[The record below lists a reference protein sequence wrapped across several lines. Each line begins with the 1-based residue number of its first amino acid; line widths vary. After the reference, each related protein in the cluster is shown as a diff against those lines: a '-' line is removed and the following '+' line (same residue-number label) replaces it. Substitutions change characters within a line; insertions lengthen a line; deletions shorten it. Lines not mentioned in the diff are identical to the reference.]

1 MILPIT
7 VYGDPLLR
15 KIARPV
21 NKDFE
26 GLSDLIANMYETMYN
41 AEGVGLAAPQVGQSI
56 RLIVVDGTPA
66 ANEDEPELATFKK
79 VFINPT
85 ILEKSGEPW
94 VFEEGC
100 LSLPSIRENVLR
112 EEEVVIHYFNENW
125 VEKTERYNGYPAR
138 IILHE
143 YDHLQGKLF
152 IDLIS
157 PLRKK
162 ILKSKLMAITTG
174 KATVAYKIRL
184 PK

>member
-7 VYGDPLLR
+7 VYGDPILR
-15 KIARPV
+15 KVAKPIT
-21 NKDFE
+21 KKYE

-41 AEGVGLAAPQVGQSI
+41 AEGVGLAAPQVGLSI
-56 RLIVVDGTPA
+56 RLIVVDATHA
-66 ANEDEPELATFKK
+66 ATDEEPELATFKK

-94 VFEEGC
+94 SYEEGC
-100 LSLPSIRENVLR
+100 LSLPNIREDIIR

-125 VEKTERYNGYPAR
+125 EEKTERYNRYPAR

-143 YDHLQGKLF
+143 YDHLEGRLF
-152 IDLIS
+152 VDLIS
-157 PLRKK
+157 PLRKR
-162 ILKSKLMAITTG
+162 ILKSKLMAIATG
-174 KATVAYKIRL
+174 KATVSYKIKL